1 MPCHE
6 ASRTLQRLVGRS
18 LHGRSLCGRVDAVHC
33 AHASWDLGHGE
44 VEFCYCIAMLIEAC
58 VRIIRISA
66 HITLLRPIGSTW
78 RRIGYS
84 MRMKGWSRDH
94 AAADVFQDC
103 SGGVVSQKT
112 ACINDCWSIYDIIIY
127 NIQSN
132 RIYKHQHSVAF
143 IILYRPLRPLCV
155 SEQLQDWAACWHSS
169 LFLTEVGWRNHA
181 VKHSD
186 QVIVE
191 AALIGKHLQKNM
203 LMRLCHVILMRYISL
218 HPPKLM

>member
-1 MPCHE
+1 MCAYRSDLCTHHATKTYWFHLKADRILDE
-6 ASRTLQRLVGRS
+6 DERLKPRS
-18 LHGRSLCGRVDAVHC
+18 CCCGC
-33 AHASWDLGHGE
+33 LSG
-44 VEFCYCIAMLIEAC
+44 
-58 VRIIRISA
+58 
-66 HITLLRPIGSTW
+66 LL
-78 RRIGYS
+78 
-84 MRMKGWSRDH
+84 
-94 AAADVFQDC
+94 
-103 SGGVVSQKT
+103 VSQKT
-112 ACINDCWSIYDIIIY
+112 ACINDYWSIYDIIIYIY

-203 LMRLCHVILMRYISL
+203 LMRLCYVILMRYISL